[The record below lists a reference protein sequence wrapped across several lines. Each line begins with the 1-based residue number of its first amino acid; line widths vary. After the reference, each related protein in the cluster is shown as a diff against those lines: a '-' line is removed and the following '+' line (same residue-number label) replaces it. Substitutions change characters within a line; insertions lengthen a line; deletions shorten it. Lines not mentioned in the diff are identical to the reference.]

1 MLSNSMIKAENLRKS
16 YNSLIA
22 VNGVSFSIGAGE
34 TFGLLGPNGAGKT
47 TTINMITGILAP
59 DDGRVTIDGVIDP
72 TRKEVRHKIGN
83 APQSIAIYEDLTTA
97 ENLTFFARL
106 YGLEGSKLKDR
117 VQWALDFASLADRAD
132 SRAKT
137 LSGGM
142 QRRLNFACALVH
154 DPQILVL
161 DEPTVGVDP
170 QSRNL
175 MFEQVEKLKT
185 EGRTI
190 IYTTHYMEE
199 AQRLCNRVAI
209 IDHGKI
215 LALDTV
221 DNLIDAYGGE
231 SIVVAELDKTNDSSI
246 ELPGEVDGLSLR
258 FTSGKPLEEV
268 ARLAGLGVKF
278 SRLRVDRPDLE
289 SVFLNLTGRRLRD

>member
-1 MLSNSMIKAENLRKS
+1 MI
-16 YNSLIA
+16 
-22 VNGVSFSIGAGE
+22 
-34 TFGLLGPNGAGKT
+34 
-47 TTINMITGILAP
+47 
-59 DDGRVTIDGVIDP
+59 
-72 TRKEVRHKIGN
+72 
-83 APQSIAIYEDLTTA
+83 
-97 ENLTFFARL
+97 FFARL
-106 YGLEGSKLKDR
+106 YGLDGSRLKER
-117 VQWALDFASLADRAD
+117 VAWALDFAGLTDRAD

-154 DPQILVL
+154 DPMILVL

-175 MFEQVEKLKT
+175 MFGQIEKLKG

-221 DNLIDAYGGE
+221 DNLIDLHGGE
-231 SIVVAELDKTNDSSI
+231 SIVVAELDKTYDSSI

-278 SRLRVDRPDLE
+278 TRLRVDRPDLE

>member
-1 MLSNSMIKAENLRKS
+1 MINVSNLRKR
-16 YNSLIA
+16 YNSLVA
-22 VNGVSFSIGAGE
+22 VDSISFAIEAGE

-47 TTINMITGILAP
+47 TTINMIVGILAP
-59 DDGRVTIDGVIDP
+59 DDGSISINGIIDP
-72 TRKEVRHKIGN
+72 TQKQLRRQIGN
-83 APQSIAIYEDLTTA
+83 APQAVAIYDDLTTA
-97 ENLTFFARL
+97 ENLIFFGRL
-106 YGLEGSKLKDR
+106 YGLAGSRLKER
-117 VQWALDFASLADRAD
+117 LEWALDFAGLKERAD

-142 QRRLNFACALVH
+142 QRRLNFACALIH

-175 MFEQVEKLKT
+175 MFNQVEHLKN

-221 DNLIDAYGGE
+221 DNLIDRHGGK
-231 SIVVAELDKTNDSSI
+231 SIVIAELEKPYN
-246 ELPGEVDGLSLR
+246 EPANLPGQLDGLTLR
-258 FTSGKPLEEV
+258 FDSDRPLEEV
-268 ARLAGLGVKF
+268 ARLSGLGIKF
-278 SRLRVDRPDLE
+278 NKLRVDRPDLE